1 MYGRSQHH
9 KSMSISSS
17 LSASTTNDSTSVV
30 SRSRA
35 TGICSD
41 ANESNMHQKSLA
53 NKMRGIGKKIS
64 RFRSRS
70 AERVSQRSRNSPDR
84 HEATEDNNE
93 ISKPDI
99 GSVKYPNRKQDRTS
113 GTHTVITF
121 RYL

>member
-17 LSASTTNDSTSVV
+17 LSASTTNDSTS
-30 SRSRA
+30 RSRA
-35 TGICSD
+35 TGIASD

-70 AERVSQRSRNSPDR
+70 AERVSQR
-84 HEATEDNNE
+84 
-93 ISKPDI
+93 
-99 GSVKYPNRKQDRTS
+99 DRTPSSPERQEITDIYDTSKEDSTSAVHSSRLQDKTS
-113 GTHTVITF
+113 GAHTVITF
-121 RYL
+121 R

>member
-1 MYGRSQHH
+1 
-9 KSMSISSS
+9 MSISSAS
-17 LSASTTNDSTSVV
+17 SESASTFSKSNK
-30 SRSRA
+30 A
-35 TGICSD
+35 TGGAIETTT
-41 ANESNMHQKSLA
+41 ESQKSLA

-99 GSVKYPNRKQDRTS
+99 GSVKYPNRRQDRTS

-121 RYL
+121 RYF